1 MSGHKSKG
9 LEFDI
14 VFHLDPWR
22 IRTNLEGEALAQEL
36 NCRYVIE
43 TRPKQELYP

>member
-1 MSGHKSKG
+1 M
-9 LEFDI
+9 
-14 VFHLDPWR
+14 FHLDPWR

-43 TRPKQELYP
+43 TRPKRELYLVTMDYFDAAD